1 MNFDSDIKR
10 DVLDRFLRYVKIDTQ
25 SDEQSETYPSTR
37 KQLDLLNLLGEEL
50 RGLGLADVRIDEHG
64 YVMAT
69 VPSTLR
75 PSHAV
80 ETPTVG
86 FLAHVDT
93 SPDVSGANVKP
104 QVIERYEGG
113 VIVLPADP
121 EQKIDPKENPT
132 LEGSK
137 GHTLVT
143 TDGTTLLGG
152 DDKAGVAEIMT
163 AITYLTAHPEIQ
175 HGKLAIAFTPDEE
188 VGKGTK
194 YFDPVVFGAAYA
206 YTIDGGERG
215 GIQHETFSADS
226 AEIVIA
232 GRSQHPGYAKGKMV
246 NAIKLASE
254 LVARLPKDRLSPE
267 TTEGREG
274 YVHPVRIQGT
284 VEEARINFIL
294 RDFED
299 EELFGYR
306 AFLEGLMV
314 EVKKLDER
322 AELSI
327 SYSESYRNMR
337 EKISEVPFT
346 VEYAEEAIRRVG
358 LEPFSEPVRGGTDG
372 SRLTAMGLPTP
383 NLFTGNENYHS
394 KREWADVDDM
404 VKAVQMIVELTQV
417 WAERGEPRRRER

>member
-37 KQLDLLNLLGEEL
+37 KQLDLLNLLTEEL

-69 VPSTLR
+69 VPSTL
-75 PSHAV
+75 PASHAV

-104 QVIERYEGG
+104 QIIERYEGG
-113 VIVLPADP
+113 VIVLPGDP
-121 EQKIDPKENPT
+121 EQKIDPRENPT

-163 AITYLTAHPEIQ
+163 AITYLLAHPEIP

-194 YFDPVVFGAAYA
+194 YFDLVAFGAAYA

-246 NAIKLASE
+246 NAIKLAAE
-254 LVARLPKDRLSPE
+254 LIDRLPKDRLSPE

-299 EELFGYR
+299 EQLFGYR
-306 AFLEGLMV
+306 AFLEGLIA

-322 AELSI
+322 AEISI

-337 EKISEVPFT
+337 EKIREVPFT
-346 VEYAEEAIRRVG
+346 VEYAEEAIRRAG